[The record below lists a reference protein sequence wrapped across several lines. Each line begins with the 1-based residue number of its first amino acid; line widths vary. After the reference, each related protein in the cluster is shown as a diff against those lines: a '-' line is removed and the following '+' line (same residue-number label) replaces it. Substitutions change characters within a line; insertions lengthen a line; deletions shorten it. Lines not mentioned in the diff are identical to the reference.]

1 MLWAGLAAVG
11 WPAAEQRLEA
21 KFDVALFQDALDC
34 PLAQL
39 AGQGEDG
46 CDCVPQ
52 MSVSFLHPVELARLI
67 RGRSLGSPAA
77 DLLRVDVHEFQLLGM
92 NPVDAVN
99 GSVVN
104 HVRALTVA
112 RLGQSLDERTRVLDG
127 LVDHAGD
134 EGHFADRL
142 PVHWIGMR
150 HAGLP
155 LYALHAKSSPA
166 LAPQFIACN
175 TPRQII
181 TLRAISI
188 ARNDCTQ
195 ETARSRWRDA
205 GKDQI
210 GPKNWE
216 NAIEGPSLPCNF
228 TPMGLPTHLGDVG
241 LVIERVWWQRSRAGH
256 ARRSETPAAP
266 NNAAPIDRRRPR

>member
-1 MLWAGLAAVG
+1 MLWAGLAGVG

-52 MSVSFLHPVELARLI
+52 MSVAFLHPVELARLI

-77 DLLRVDVHEFQLLGM
+77 DLLRVDVHEFQLLGV

-99 GSVVN
+99 GSVV
-104 HVRALTVA
+104 HPVRALTVA
-112 RLGQSLDERTRVLDG
+112 YLGQSLDERTRVLDG
-127 LVDHAGD
+127 PVDHAGD

-150 HAGLP
+150 HAGLLW
-155 LYALHAKSSPA
+155 LYADGPSDP
-166 LAPQFIACN
+166 
-175 TPRQII
+175 
-181 TLRAISI
+181 
-188 ARNDCTQ
+188 
-195 ETARSRWRDA
+195 ETAHRKLS
-205 GKDQI
+205 
-210 GPKNWE
+210 
-216 NAIEGPSLPCNF
+216 
-228 TPMGLPTHLGDVG
+228 
-241 LVIERVWWQRSRAGH
+241 SRA
-256 ARRSETPAAP
+256 AVNSQSCCSVTRS
-266 NNAAPIDRRRPR
+266 